1 MKRNFDVNREA
12 YGIWGITFK
21 VIFKVYWSGKFP
33 GSWNWR
39 WIFFRSSHWRCSL
52 KKTLAQSFSSEFCE
66 TFKNIFFIEHLQ
78 WLLLIIAK
86 AVVWGCSKIIVLKM
100 FENVFEKHVWWRIIS
115 TSVVDLYNGCF
126 SRNCRKYSE
135 QLFVK
140 LTFLFILS
148 FSLSNRHY
156 NFSTYSVRY

>member
-66 TFKNIFFIEHLQ
+66 IFKNIFFIEHLQ

-140 LTFLFILS
+140 LTSCLFSHLVCQTDITI
-148 FSLSNRHY
+148 SLLIQ
-156 NFSTYSVRY
+156 